1 METYKLAE
9 LVNINTDSWVESLGQ
24 LDVKPEFRAEV
35 LKEADEIALDRWRQM
50 DECPA
55 ELEDEFTTVA
65 NRHNYRFDMDG
76 KIISF
81 DK

>member
-1 METYKLAE
+1 MKTYKLDE
-9 LVNINTDSWVESLGQ
+9 LVNINTDSWVAALGQ
-24 LDVKPEFRAEV
+24 LDDKPEFRAEV
-35 LKEADEIALDRWRQM
+35 LKDADEIALERWRQM

-55 ELEDEFTTVA
+55 ELADEFTTVA
-65 NRHNYRFDMDG
+65 NRRNYRFDRDG